1 MIDLL
6 SWIGFAFTVA
16 GSFMLAFGKWQGFL
30 AFILANAFWGFVAL
44 GTGQI
49 PLLAQMCCLMIP
61 ALIGVRNSVKK

>member
-6 SWIGFAFTVA
+6 SWIGFIFTLT
-16 GSFMLAFGKWQGFL
+16 GSALLAFDKWQGWL